1 MILKASQRGG
11 GQDLA
16 AHLMKVDDNEHVLV
30 HELRGFASENL
41 RGAFK
46 ESEAI
51 SRGTKCQQYLFSL
64 SLSPPEAA
72 RVSAE
77 EFCAT
82 IDRIE
87 ERLGL
92 EGQPRA
98 IVLHEK
104 EGRRHAHCVWSR
116 IDAETM
122 TAKQMSFYKR
132 KLVGFSRDLY
142 LEHGWE
148 MPRGI
153 EVAGRRDPTNFSLAE
168 WQQAKRQG
176 TDPRLLKAELQ
187 AAWKSSDSARA
198 FSSALEERGYF
209 LAKGDRRSFVVLGYD
224 GEVHSLPRSLG
235 LKTKEVAARLGYGS
249 DLRSVAE
256 TQKVIGMRM
265 RPAIRRHIEESRE
278 RFREKSAKLGETK
291 DAMTRAHRKARLDL
305 DQRQKA
311 EWLAETKTRNARLP
325 RGLSGLWHRITG
337 KYQDVRRQ
345 NEAEAA
351 QSLARH
357 TRERQTLTDAQL
369 GERQKLQAEF
379 KTLRK
384 GQAAQLLELRREVGR
399 FLGFT
404 GRRDE
409 LAARDRAQEA
419 EPPHRGRDREE
430 RHEETRDAAAE
441 DRRAARRALSR
452 GLKLER

>member
-16 AHLMKVDDNEHVLV
+16 AHLMKLDDNEHVKL
-30 HELRGFASENL
+30 HELRGFASDDL

-51 SRGTKCQQYLFSL
+51 SRGTKCRQYLFSL
-64 SLSPPEAA
+64 SVSPPEAA
-72 RVSAE
+72 RVSAD
-77 EFCAT
+77 EFAST

-98 IVLHEK
+98 IVFHEK

-122 TAKQMSFYKR
+122 TARQMSFYKK
-132 KLVGFSRDLY
+132 KLVGMSRELY

-187 AAWKSSDSARA
+187 SCWKASDNRQA
-198 FSSALEERGYF
+198 FGRALEERGYF
-209 LAKGDRRSFVVLGYD
+209 LAKGDKRSFVVLGYD
-224 GEVHSLPRSLG
+224 GEVHSLPRALG
-235 LKTKEVAARLGYGS
+235 LKTKEVAARLGDGG
-249 DLRSVAE
+249 DLPSIAE
-256 TQKVIGMRM
+256 TQKIIAERM
-265 RPAIRRHIEESRE
+265 RPAIRRHVQESRE
-278 RFREKSAKLGETK
+278 RFQERSAKLGAAKET
-291 DAMTRAHRKARLDL
+291 MTREHRKARLDL

-311 EWLAETKTRNARLP
+311 EWLDETKARSSRLP
-325 RGLSGLWHRITG
+325 RGLSGLWHRLTG
-337 KYQDVRRQ
+337 KYQETRRQ
-345 NEAEAA
+345 NEREAS
-351 QSLARH
+351 QSTIRQGDARQALA
-357 TRERQTLTDAQL
+357 DAQL
-369 GERQKLQAEF
+369 GERQGLQAEI
-379 KTLRK
+379 KALRK
-384 GQAAQLLELRREVGR
+384 NQATQLLELRREVGR
-399 FLGFT
+399 FLSMT
-404 GRRDE
+404 ARRDE
-409 LAARDRAQEA
+409 RAAQDRAQEV
-419 EPPHRGRDREE
+419 EPPRRSRERDE
-430 RHEETRDAAAE
+430 RRDESRDAAAE
-441 DRRAARRALSR
+441 ERRAARQALSR